1 MWLWDREPYGGKRK
15 HDVASIRGVTISG
28 YISAARK
35 QLELRTG
42 ERLIYTV
49 LSKELVR
56 RLQAL
61 PSPVRFKEPI
71 PLSVVLA
78 LLNDTDIS
86 IGIRAAVALA
96 WFLTLRL
103 GESMLSHLTEVYNAT
118 RTTRR
123 EDVEFVSDNS
133 GVVNAVRITTRGA
146 KNDPYNEGGIK
157 ILCKATQP
165 GALCPVNLFMEC
177 WSVTEHLGCKLHEP
191 LIRHPDG
198 RLVTPQQVRKQIKRH
213 AQLLGYNPD
222 WFGNHSTRIQGAT
235 RMLAANVPMQTMLK
249 QGNWKT
255 DRGIMPYM
263 RHSGEMQ
270 RTVSNALALQPRSTS
285 QRNVDSVAESQLFCR
300 SKRSVAMYPTVL
312 APPLHLPRPRL

>member
-1 MWLWDREPYGGKRK
+1 M
-15 HDVASIRGVTISG
+15 
-28 YISAARK
+28 
-35 QLELRTG
+35 
-42 ERLIYTV
+42 
-49 LSKELVR
+49 
-56 RLQAL
+56 
-61 PSPVRFKEPI
+61 
-71 PLSVVLA
+71 VLA

-133 GVVNAVRITTRGA
+133 GVINAVRITTRGA
-146 KNDPYNEGGIK
+146 KNHDDPYNEGGIK

-165 GALCPVNLFMEC
+165 GALCPVNLFMEY
-177 WSVTEHLGCKLHEP
+177 WSVTEHLGFKLHEP

-213 AQLLGYNPD
+213 AQLQGFNPD

-235 RMLAANVPMQTMLK
+235 RMLAAEVPVQTMLK

-255 DRGIMPYM
+255 KQGIMPYM
-263 RHSGEMQ
+263 RHSE
-270 RTVSNALALQPRSTS
+270 RCYVRCPTPSPSYRSHPASATPTHS
-285 QRNVDSVAESQLFCR
+285 QRDRCSAAVVVPSPISRRRQ
-300 SKRSVAMYPTVL
+300 
-312 APPLHLPRPRL
+312 PPSHFNLILV

>member
-1 MWLWDREPYGGKRK
+1 VGVIMWLWDREPYDGKRK

-49 LSKELVR
+49 LSKELIR
-56 RLQAL
+56 RLKAL

-123 EDVEFVSDNS
+123 EDVEFVSDDS
-133 GVVNAVRITTRGA
+133 GVINAVRITTRGA

-165 GALCPVNLFMEC
+165 GALCPVNLFMEY
-177 WSVTEHLGCKLHEP
+177 WSVTEHLGFKLHEP

-213 AQLLGYNPD
+213 AQLQGFNPD

-235 RMLAANVPMQTMLK
+235 RMLAAEVPVQTMLK

-255 DRGIMPYM
+255 KQGIMPYM
-263 RHSGEMQ
+263 RHSDEML
-270 RTVSNALALQPRSTS
+270 RTVSNALALVPQSSS
-285 QRNVDSVAESQLFCR
+285 QRNTDALTAGQMFSR
-300 SKRSVAMYPTVL
+300 SRRSVTNFAPTPATL
-312 APPLHLPRPRL
+312 TL